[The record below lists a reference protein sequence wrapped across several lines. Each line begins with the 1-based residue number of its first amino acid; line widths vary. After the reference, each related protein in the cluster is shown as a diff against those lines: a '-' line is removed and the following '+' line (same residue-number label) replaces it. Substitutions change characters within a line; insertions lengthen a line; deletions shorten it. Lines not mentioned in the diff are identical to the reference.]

1 MNIDFAQMT
10 AIGGR
15 QSNQDALAFAREDH
29 VTCFVVSDGTGG
41 HEGGEIAARL
51 VIESLIDK
59 FVQEASFSP
68 HALRSYV
75 DWAVITVAQ
84 WKKQA
89 EAKQQGMSATMAA
102 ILIDNKNRS
111 ALWAHMGD
119 TRIYMFRAGKIQLI
133 SKDHS
138 LAQRFVD
145 AGYAEYAQIRQHP
158 QRNIL
163 FAAIGAEGDT
173 FPEVTQEPIDLL
185 DGDAFL
191 LCTDGLWEWIADEE
205 IEASLQRSHNS
216 QEWLEDMC
224 AIAEANFGPSNR
236 SRDNFSAFTI
246 CLTEAVTT
254 RGNFG
259 EL

>member
-1 MNIDFAQMT
+1 MHIDSAQLT

-15 QSNQDALAFAREDH
+15 QSNQDALACAFEGQ
-29 VTCFVVSDGTGG
+29 VSCFVVADGTGG
-41 HEGGEIAARL
+41 HEGGEVAARL
-51 VIESLIDK
+51 VIESVVDK

-68 HALRSYV
+68 RALRSYV
-75 DWAVITVAQ
+75 DWAIITVAQ

-89 EAKQQGMSATMAA
+89 EVKQQGMSATMATV
-102 ILIDNKNRS
+102 LIDSKNRR

-119 TRIYMFRAGKIQLI
+119 TRIYLFRAGKIQVI
-133 SKDHS
+133 TKDHS

-145 AGYAEYAQIRQHP
+145 AGYAEYAHIRQHP

-173 FPEVTQEPIDLL
+173 LPDVLQEPMSLQ

-191 LCTDGLWEWIADEE
+191 LCTDGFWEWITEDEM
-205 IEASLQRSHNS
+205 EASLKSSQNS
-216 QEWLEDMC
+216 QDWLDKMHSISER
-224 AIAEANFGPSNR
+224 NFGTSNR

-246 CLTEAVTT
+246 CLSDPIAAI
-254 RGNFG
+254 
-259 EL
+259 

>member
-1 MNIDFAQMT
+1 MHIDSAQST

-15 QSNQDALAFAREDH
+15 QSNQDAMACAFEGD
-29 VTCFVVSDGTGG
+29 VSCFVVADGTGG
-41 HEGGEIAARL
+41 HEGGEVAARL
-51 VIESLIDK
+51 VIESVIDK

-68 HALRSYV
+68 RALRSYV
-75 DWAVITVAQ
+75 DWAIITVAQ

-89 EAKQQGMSATMAA
+89 VVKQQNMSATMATL
-102 ILIDNKNRS
+102 LIDKQNRS

-119 TRIYMFRAGKIQLI
+119 TRIYLFRAGKIQVI

-138 LAQRFVD
+138 LAQRFID

-173 FPEVTQEPIDLL
+173 FPEVVQEPMDLL

-191 LCTDGLWEWIADEE
+191 LCTDGFWEWITEE
-205 IEASLQRSHNS
+205 EMEASLKSSRSS
-216 QEWLEDMC
+216 QDWLDNMRS
-224 AIAEANFGPSNR
+224 ITVSNFGTSNR

-246 CLTEAVTT
+246 WLSEAIAVI
-254 RGNFG
+254 
-259 EL
+259 

>member
-1 MNIDFAQMT
+1 MHIDSAQMT

-15 QSNQDALAFAREDH
+15 QSNQDALACAFEGD
-29 VTCFVVSDGTGG
+29 VSCFVVADGTGG
-41 HEGGEIAARL
+41 HEGGEVAARL
-51 VIESLIDK
+51 VVESVINK

-68 HALRSYV
+68 RALRSYV
-75 DWAVITVAQ
+75 DCAIVTVAQ

-89 EAKQQGMSATMAA
+89 EVKQQNMSATMATV
-102 ILIDNKNRS
+102 LIDKQNRS
-111 ALWAHMGD
+111 ALWSHMGD
-119 TRIYMFRAGKIQLI
+119 TRVYLFRAGKIHVI

-138 LAQRFVD
+138 LAQRFID

-173 FPEVTQEPIDLL
+173 LPDVLQEPMNLL

-191 LCTDGLWEWIADEE
+191 LCTDGFWEWITEE
-205 IEASLQRSHNS
+205 EMEASLKSSQNS
-216 QEWLEDMC
+216 QEWLDNMLSITER
-224 AIAEANFGPSNR
+224 NFGTSNR

-246 CLTEAVTT
+246 WLSEAIAV
-254 RGNFG
+254 
-259 EL
+259 L